1 MKTIS
6 KTEFTHICSQI
17 REDRDV
23 IIRNNPIGTE
33 SEIMLWML
41 LGTLV
46 SYLSLSENETP
57 CFKGIPD
64 AEVYRDA
71 IRFVLKDRMDEEFD
85 AEPYLALMR

>member
-6 KTEFTHICSQI
+6 KTEFARICSQI
-17 REDRDV
+17 REDRDI

-33 SEIMLWML
+33 PEIMLWML

-57 CFKGIPD
+57 CFTGIPD
-64 AEVYRDA
+64 AELYRDA
-71 IRFVLKDRMDEEFD
+71 IRFVLKDRMDEGFD
-85 AEPYLALMR
+85 AEPYIAVMR